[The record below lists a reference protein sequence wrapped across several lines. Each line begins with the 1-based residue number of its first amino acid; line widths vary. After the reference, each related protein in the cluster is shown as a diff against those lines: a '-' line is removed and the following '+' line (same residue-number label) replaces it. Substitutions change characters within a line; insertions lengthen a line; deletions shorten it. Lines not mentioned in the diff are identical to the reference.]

1 MSVDTKVIVISKTV
15 NPSYLQIIPQFNK
28 FMDDEI
34 NNKNYP
40 SPKMEIDEFGLRCFY
55 PILLNGEN
63 RNVFISQDFKTE
75 ENIWLRS
82 DEQVYSVMFSLHA
95 DVNSI
100 EYMGNLAKFL
110 KNQFQCFTVL
120 LIENDNVGDV
130 VIQV

>member
-28 FMDDEI
+28 FMDKKYPSLNMEI
-34 NNKNYP
+34 N
-40 SPKMEIDEFGLRCFY
+40 EFGLWCFY

-63 RNVFISQDFKTE
+63 RNVFISQDFKTD
-75 ENIWLRS
+75 ENTWLRS